1 MTDFGWTSSK
11 AMAAGSCGRFRSCG
25 ACTARQRSSCL
36 PLANAGTTAAR
47 SRIGSA
53 KPMPGQTTRV
63 SAFDFPL
70 RYRLRD
76 LCQTYGFS
84 LRQLTTSGTVL
95 TDQAALAVTF
105 VENHDVV
112 RGDPI
117 VDDKML
123 AMPSS

>member
-1 MTDFGWTSSK
+1 
-11 AMAAGSCGRFRSCG
+11 
-25 ACTARQRSSCL
+25 
-36 PLANAGTTAAR
+36 
-47 SRIGSA
+47 
-53 KPMPGQTTRV
+53 MPGQTTRV